1 MATDKELSDF
11 LKSVEKR
18 ACKRAVYAVR
28 DDDAALDIVQDA
40 MIRLAEKYADRPAAE
55 LPLLF
60 QRILSNA
67 TMDWFR
73 RQKVRKPGRAEFLA
87 ISKAP
92 PATTAISTCS
102 KRSRRSDGSLQSES
116 AAESVSRAQILQT
129 IEAEVALLPARQR
142 EAFLLRY
149 WEELDV
155 AETAASMGC
164 SEGSVKTH
172 CSRAVHA
179 LAKAL
184 KAKGISDMKNDSRYH
199 GRRPRGHGVALCA
212 QRRRLPERKR
222 RDGRPR
228 CRRAAAFRAR
238 EGARDRAPLR
248 ASSAEG
254 LGVTASRRGDP
265 RLQPAR
271 AGGCASPRCCR
282 WSPWSAAWS

>member
-1 MATDKELSDF
+1 MATEKELSDF

-18 ACKRAVYAVR
+18 AWKRAVYAVR
-28 DDDAALDIVQDA
+28 DEDAALDIVQDT
-40 MIRLAEKYADRPAAE
+40 MIRLSEKYADRPAAE

-73 RQKVRKPGRAEFLA
+73 RQKVKNQVVRNFSEFETPGN
-87 ISKAP
+87 
-92 PATTAISTCS
+92 
-102 KRSRRSDGSLQSES
+102 SDGDFDILETLEALGGPLQSES
-116 AAESVSRAQILQT
+116 ASDSVSRAQILQ
-129 IEAEVALLPARQR
+129 IIDDEVAQLPARQR

-184 KAKGISDMKNDSRYH
+184 KAKGIS
-199 GRRPRGHGVALCA
+199 
-212 QRRRLPERKR
+212 
-222 RDGRPR
+222 
-228 CRRAAAFRAR
+228 
-238 EGARDRAPLR
+238 
-248 ASSAEG
+248 
-254 LGVTASRRGDP
+254 T
-265 RLQPAR
+265 
-271 AGGCASPRCCR
+271 
-282 WSPWSAAWS
+282 

>member
-1 MATDKELSDF
+1 LATDKELSDF

-18 ACKRAVYAVR
+18 AWKRAVYAVR

-40 MIRLAEKYADRPAAE
+40 MIRLSEKYFDRPPAE

-73 RQKVRKPGRAEFLA
+73 RQKVRNQVVRNF
-87 ISKAP
+87 
-92 PATTAISTCS
+92 
-102 KRSRRSDGSLQSES
+102 SDFEAGGGDDFDILETLEALGGPLQSES
-116 AAESVSRAQILQT
+116 ASDSVSRAQILQM
-129 IEAEVALLPARQR
+129 IDAQIAQLPARQR

-172 CSRAVHA
+172 CSRAVHS

-184 KAKGISDMKNDSRYH
+184 KAKGIT
-199 GRRPRGHGVALCA
+199 L
-212 QRRRLPERKR
+212 
-222 RDGRPR
+222 
-228 CRRAAAFRAR
+228 
-238 EGARDRAPLR
+238 
-248 ASSAEG
+248 
-254 LGVTASRRGDP
+254 
-265 RLQPAR
+265 
-271 AGGCASPRCCR
+271 
-282 WSPWSAAWS
+282 

>member
-1 MATDKELSDF
+1 MASDRRALGGRAIENCRATSDYRIRERARRASASRRNADVIIARPELRLIDALSLATDKELSDF

-18 ACKRAVYAVR
+18 AWKRAVYAVR
-28 DDDAALDIVQDA
+28 DDDAALDIVQDT
-40 MIRLAEKYADRPAAE
+40 MIRLSEKYADRPAAE

-73 RQKVRKPGRAEFLA
+73 RQKVKNQVVRNFSEFEGA
-87 ISKAP
+87 AG
-92 PATTAISTCS
+92 
-102 KRSRRSDGSLQSES
+102 SDGDFDILETLEALGGPLQSES
-116 AAESVSRAQILQT
+116 AADSVSRAQILQT
-129 IEAEVALLPARQR
+129 IEAEVALLPGRQR

-184 KAKGISDMKNDSRYH
+184 KAKGITS
-199 GRRPRGHGVALCA
+199 
-212 QRRRLPERKR
+212 
-222 RDGRPR
+222 
-228 CRRAAAFRAR
+228 
-238 EGARDRAPLR
+238 
-248 ASSAEG
+248 
-254 LGVTASRRGDP
+254 
-265 RLQPAR
+265 
-271 AGGCASPRCCR
+271 
-282 WSPWSAAWS
+282 